1 MDNYAEINLEL
12 PVTQFVKLEAK
23 AKENFRSADAEASF
37 LLSKW
42 VESTQKDGAA
52 VPNPRAEWYAVENHR
67 AQNRTIGNEEIG
79 FYG

>member
-23 AKENFRSADAEASF
+23 AKENFRSADTEASF

-42 VESTQKDGAA
+42 VESTRKDG
-52 VPNPRAEWYAVENHR
+52 VSPEPQSGVYAVENHR